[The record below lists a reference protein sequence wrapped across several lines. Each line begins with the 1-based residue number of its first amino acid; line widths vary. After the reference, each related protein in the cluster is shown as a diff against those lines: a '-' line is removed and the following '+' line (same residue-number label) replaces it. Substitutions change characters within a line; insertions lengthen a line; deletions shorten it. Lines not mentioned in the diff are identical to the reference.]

1 VIALPRGHRAVT
13 LTVCLVASAS
23 TLLVGCSTSQQD
35 AAATSTP
42 VLLGSPSPTDSAPSG
57 SPAAQPVD
65 LGLPESWTTL
75 AAAQDGAGYVLEL
88 ESTGSPGVY
97 DGRFYRRAADGAV
110 SGQQPVT
117 VTTKSPDDV
126 RVRWPDGTDSAARL
140 TLPGDA
146 GARTELALDPG
157 CLGFLL
163 DGSSQLDCRLYPAD
177 EFGPTSPAPSASPAD
192 PSAAASAAPTPD
204 APVELP
210 DADEALGYLCS
221 VTDPTRI
228 DHVTGA
234 DSDPYATAVLQ
245 QALVA
250 VGEDPGPVDGSYSAQ
265 IRRAVR
271 DFQRSAGLAV
281 DGLVGPR
288 TWTSLQTSVCTL
300 PSDPAG

>member
-1 VIALPRGHRAVT
+1 MIALPRGHRAAT
-13 LTVCLVASAS
+13 LTAAL
-23 TLLVGCSTSQQD
+23 TLTAAALLAGCSTSD
-35 AAATSTP
+35 TGTAASSSP
-42 VLLGSPSPTDSAPSG
+42 RLLGATPSSSPSPSASAA
-57 SPAAQPVD
+57 PAPVD

-88 ESTGSPGVY
+88 EPTGTPGVY

-110 SGQQPVT
+110 RGQQFVT
-117 VTTKSPDDV
+117 VTTTAPDSVD
-126 RVRWPDGTDSAARL
+126 VRWPDGTSSPARL
-140 TLPGDA
+140 TLPGA
-146 GARTELALDPG
+146 GGARTELALDPG
-157 CLGFLL
+157 CLDFLV

-177 EFGPTSPAPSASPAD
+177 EFGPTSSAEASASASP
-192 PSAAASAAPTPD
+192 SSSAAPTPD
-204 APVELP
+204 VPAALP
-210 DADEALGYLCS
+210 DEDEALGYLCS

-250 VGEDPGPVDGSYSAQ
+250 VGRDPGTVDGTYSAQ
-265 IRRAVR
+265 TRRAVR
-271 DFQRSAGLAV
+271 EFQRSAGLAV

-288 TWTSLQTSVCTL
+288 TWTGLQAAVCTL